1 MYTEDVTVL
10 QVDDQ
15 VCGTVWQG
23 GLPTCHEFNATEFI
37 VCVDPRIN
45 LNERRSEDYPPER
58 TTDGKP
64 VHVDPRAFYLLA

>member
-1 MYTEDVTVL
+1 MAKRLKNIWNFHEAKQKFILVYLSTHEEITVL

-23 GLPTCHEFNATEFI
+23 GLPTCHKFNATEFI

-45 LNERRSEDYPPER
+45 LNDNV
-58 TTDGKP
+58 T
-64 VHVDPRAFYLLA
+64 